1 MITLGS
7 FDAGTSEAARTAYL
21 KQLQSLT
28 RVALPDVVAGVD
40 RLAFAAYTPDADQP
54 MTVAQVQAGLTR
66 AGFFPGGVADG
77 ICVYRTLSAIRLFQE
92 YVRSVE
98 RLDALPDGRFGPGTQ
113 RHLQR
118 WLDGGLQTTWAPA
131 IAAWAAGTSVAGEY
145 ADWLQLLDRVKARH
159 AAAPNRMLQLV
170 NASTVRSDT
179 HKVAAW
185 DYSPS
190 HVHLVG
196 IRRREASGKFDDIFV
211 LLLKGLVFKFQG
223 STEPGA
229 TSSPLGRPFLVQGQH
244 DYHFGWH
251 QKKYLALR
259 PSGAGVLV
267 VRSKDDATLD
277 EADLGAGVEANASIN
292 VHWGGKGLTA
302 DVKTWSEGCQV
313 INGSVYM
320 DPANRLVSC
329 ASFAALNNGEIN
341 ANPARTRGAYNVLL
355 DLVTALASDRPP
367 TVKYTL
373 LNEEDL
379 ELAPA
384 LGQGLVQARAG
395 VAALLG

>member
-7 FDAGTSEAARTAYL
+7 FDSGTSAADRATYL
-21 KQLQSLT
+21 AHLQSLT
-28 RVALPDVVAGVD
+28 KVALADVAPGVD
-40 RLAFAAYTPDADQP
+40 RLDFTPYTPETGQP
-54 MTVAQVQAGLTR
+54 MSVSAVQDGLKQ

-77 ICVYRTLSAIRLFQE
+77 ICGYRTQSAIRLFQE

-98 RLDALPDGRFGPGTQ
+98 RMDCLPDGRFGPGTQ
-113 RHLQR
+113 QHLQR
-118 WLDGGLQTTWAPA
+118 WLDRRLATAWAPA
-131 IAAWAAGTSVAGEY
+131 IAAWKSGTPAHGEY
-145 ADWLQLLDRVKARH
+145 ADWLALLRLVKTKYERQASRALH
-159 AAAPNRMLQLV
+159 LV
-170 NASTVRSDT
+170 NASSIRSDT
-179 HKVAAW
+179 RKVADW
-185 DYSPS
+185 DFAPS

-211 LLLKGLVFKFQG
+211 LLLKGLVYKFQG

-259 PSGAGVLV
+259 PNGAGVLV
-267 VRSKDDATLD
+267 VRSKNNDTLDDADYANGL
-277 EADLGAGVEANASIN
+277 EANATIN
-292 VHWGGKGLTA
+292 VHWGGKGLMA

-313 INGSVYM
+313 INGSVYL
-320 DPANRLVSC
+320 DHANQLVSC
-329 ASFAALNNGEIN
+329 AKFAALNNGEIN
-341 ANPARTRGAYNVLL
+341 SNPAVTRGAYNVLL
-355 DLVTALASDRPP
+355 DLVTALGSDLTP

-373 LNEEDL
+373 LVEEDL

-384 LGQGLVQARAG
+384 LKDGLAEARG
-395 VAALLG
+395 RVAKLLG